1 MRFRPW
7 LNRVELT
14 ALNEDYRSAL
24 ERFANQNPQADRAAI
39 QGYVDE
45 FKKIVTKK
53 YKQLYDPIQ
62 GVTVPREKRNNV
74 DAYPTFAELEAVVD
88 HVRGQVDLAGVMK
101 FTDIEFEATPVFEN
115 DILVIYYAESPR
127 ACIKYKGNVPYGWC
141 IARSDASN
149 MFNSYRFRDHE
160 PAFYFVKNKQKTAE
174 EFRLWNLAQTAF
186 SGRFRDKWHFFVLQ
200 AHKNAKTND
209 EDSKQYVVTS
219 ANNDG
224 DTPMS
229 WKQVAAL
236 EPALAPLQSVFK
248 PVPLTDQEREDHRV
262 FSKELP
268 DKVFAKLTYER
279 KSKFLDIYPAIGR
292 PISDAKFAALPE
304 DLKNKY
310 IGFGIGLSDAQHEII
325 SGTKL
330 ERRYR
335 DVTLEKAKRILN
347 NEFEELGDEV
357 SPYALN
363 NSEIKV
369 VAGRLDYGSMT
380 LEQVARLAGL
390 YSEPREV
397 EQEDEDYHREVR
409 EVGGWNHNK
418 ASPAAAEMFDA
429 YIAAKGDSLS
439 AKEVGKIAEY
449 HPSQARSLQIHG
461 DKPIDFETMRSIF
474 ARNHSKDKGFRE
486 KDVEERFQR
495 ERTRMLNKGTLGT
508 EEVAMLMAHSDP
520 KEIVRDMGD
529 KAFAQFFGMG
539 GVIDWFS
546 VRADDDARKA
556 LAERLVKDS
565 DKILPHPMP
574 LLLAADFEK
583 ALSKMGGE
591 TEAVERMSHRDIS
604 NTFFGQDHEWKP
616 VVAPPDRTQRV
627 VELILAND
635 TKPMHW
641 MALALAKA
649 SSDPARAL
657 LAANPKVFEYLTDGY
672 GKNDLKNLVDF
683 VGKASDPRLSQG
695 IAEKLVKAVGARGE
709 HKVIFAAIKMASDK
723 AKLINEVRPQRIRNM
738 ASEFPE
744 WFADL
749 IRGMDRDEVAAAKD
763 VLQGVHEI
771 VDRALSIKLRGATGH
786 VGSMEP
792 EKVDEYLSGLLDDE
806 PEESR
811 AGLADEIIAR
821 AKEFRFHD
829 PRKIAKL
836 VEHSSDKKKALRA
849 ILSKAVQ
856 ISGWN
861 VSDFLMALQ
870 KSVFPGDEIQEAI
883 EAVLEFR
890 KNIRDGLDT
899 VAQLFNHAPDKERVA
914 RIVGKE
920 ELTKASRPDAGG
932 GTLGAQKER
941 LAAWLKEREHE
952 GRDP

>member
-7 LNRVELT
+7 LNSVELT

-24 ERFANQNPQADRAAI
+24 ERFAKQNPQADRTAI

-53 YKQLYDPIQ
+53 YKQLYDQIQ

-74 DAYPTFAELEAVVD
+74 DAYATFAELEAVVD
-88 HVRGQVDLAGVMK
+88 HVRGQVDVAGAMK
-101 FTDIEFEATPVFEN
+101 FTDIEVDAKPVFEN

-127 ACIKYKGNVPYGWC
+127 ACIKYKGNLPYGWC
-141 IARSDASN
+141 VARSDASN
-149 MFNSYRFRDHE
+149 MFHAYRFKDNE

-174 EFRLWNLAQTAF
+174 EFRLWNMAQTAF

-200 AHKNAKTND
+200 AHKKAKTND
-209 EDSKQYVVTS
+209 ENSKQYVVTS

-229 WKQVAAL
+229 WKQVAAI

-248 PVPLTDQEREDHRV
+248 PVPLTDQEREDYRI

-268 DKVFAKLTYER
+268 DEEFAKLPYER
-279 KSKFLDIYPAIGR
+279 KSRFLDIYPAYDR
-292 PISDAKFAALPE
+292 SISDGQFAALPE

-310 IGFGIGLSDAQHEII
+310 VGFGIGLSDAQHDLIR
-325 SGTKL
+325 GTKL
-330 ERRYR
+330 ERRYG

-347 NEFEELGDEV
+347 NEFGHLGDED

-363 NSEIKV
+363 DSEIKV
-369 VAGRLDYGSMT
+369 VAGRLDYGNMT

-390 YSEPREV
+390 YSEPREIDR
-397 EQEDEDYHREVR
+397 EDDDGSRESM
-409 EVGGWNHNK
+409 EVGGWNDQK
-418 ASPAAAEMFDA
+418 ASPAAAEMFEA

-439 AKEVGKIAEY
+439 SNEAGKIAKY
-449 HPSQARSLQIHG
+449 HPSQARSLQLHG
-461 DKPIDFETMRSIF
+461 DKPVDFYTMKSIF

-486 KDVEERFQR
+486 KEVEERFHK
-495 ERTRMLNKGTLGT
+495 ERTKILNKGTLGT
-508 EEVAMLMAHSDP
+508 DEVEMLMAHSDP
-520 KEIVRDMGD
+520 KEIVLDMGD

-546 VRADDDARKA
+546 FMVDDDARKA

-574 LLLAADFEK
+574 LLLADDFEK

-591 TEAVERMSHRDIS
+591 TEAVGRMSHRDIS
-604 NTFFGQDHEWKP
+604 NTFFGQGQRWKT
-616 VVAPPDRTQRV
+616 VGAPPDRTQRV
-627 VELILAND
+627 VELILANE
-635 TKPMHW
+635 TRPMHW

-649 SSDPARAL
+649 SPDPAQAL
-657 LAANPKVFEYLTDGY
+657 LAANPKVFEELTDGY
-672 GKNDLKNLVDF
+672 GKNDLRDLVDF
-683 VGKASDPRLSQG
+683 VGKASDPRLSQA
-695 IAEKLVKAVGARGE
+695 IAEKLLKAFGTRGE
-709 HKVIFAAIKMASDK
+709 HKGILEAIKMAPEK
-723 AKLINEVRPQRIRNM
+723 AKLINKVRGVRLRNM
-738 ASEFPE
+738 ASEFPQ

-763 VLQGVHEI
+763 ALQGLHKI
-771 VDRALSIKLRGATGH
+771 VDKALHLKLQGATSH
-786 VGSMEP
+786 VGSIEP
-792 EKVDEYLSGLLDDE
+792 EKVDEYLSGLLDEE

-811 AGLADEIIAR
+811 AALADEIIAR
-821 AKEFRFHD
+821 AKEFRFRD

-836 VEHSSDKKKALRA
+836 IEHSSDKRKALRT

-856 ISGWN
+856 ISSWN
-861 VSDFLMALQ
+861 VSDLLMALG
-870 KSVFPGDEIQEAI
+870 KSAFPGDEIQEAI
-883 EAVLEFR
+883 EAILEFR
-890 KNIRDGLDT
+890 ENIRGRDYT
-899 VAQLFNHAPDKERVA
+899 VVDLFSAAPDKERVA

-920 ELTKASRPDAGG
+920 ELTKASLPDGEG

-941 LAAWLKEREHE
+941 LASWLKERE
-952 GRDP
+952 